1 MAKLMNYFIH
11 RQTKGTNMP
20 VIIDGDILKRAE
32 DRTTEI
38 ARYVDPADYDWFC
51 AATGYDEALSVY
63 WGEHFGLLFPPKED

>member
-1 MAKLMNYFIH
+1 MLQNYFIH
-11 RQTKGTNMP
+11 RKTKGTNMP
-20 VIIDGDILKRAE
+20 VIIDGQILKRAE

-38 ARYVDPADYDWFC
+38 ARYVDPADYEWFC